1 MKLCSKCNS
10 RERISSS
17 YCRICKN
24 ENDLKS
30 YHKNQ
35 EKRRKYQKQ
44 YFDNNPEKKNKQKQ
58 QTKQWFQDNPSY
70 MNGWMKNKYKTD
82 TSHKIKAVIQAS
94 LSNALMDKSKP
105 SLWYIGCNIEEL
117 KHHLESQFTPNMNW
131 DNHGQYGWH
140 IDHIKPVN
148 TFDLTDE
155 KQLKECWNY
164 TNLRPLWWDENLR
177 RPKNGL
183 DIK

>member
-10 RERISSS
+10 RERVSKS

-30 YHKNQ
+30 YHKNK
-35 EKRRKYQKQ
+35 EKRRNYQKQ
-44 YFDNNPEKKNKQKQ
+44 YFNDNPDKKEKQKQ
-58 QTKQWFQDNPSY
+58 QTKQWLKDNPSY
-70 MNGWMKNKYKTD
+70 MSEWMINKYRTD
-82 TSHKIKAVIQAS
+82 PSHKIKSVIQAS
-94 LSNALMDKSKP
+94 LYQMLTDKSNP
-105 SLWYIGCNIEEL
+105 SLWYIGCSIEEL
-117 KHHLESQFTPNMNW
+117 KQHLESQFTSNMNW

-155 KQLKECWNY
+155 EQLKRCWHY